1 MELASQQD
9 GFRKRGLAVAAL
21 SYDSPAVLKDFATRR
36 GITYPLLS
44 DRGSVAIRSF
54 GLLNPEY
61 PEGHTAHG
69 VPYPGVLVIDENG
82 IVREKY
88 FEEKYANRRTAQGI
102 LTLLG
107 SGEPAGHAASG
118 KHVAVRTAPAI
129 ADAFAASRVTLVAE
143 VDIEKGMHAYAPGA
157 QGYRPLRLRIDPDP
171 RFILHEPTLPEP
183 RPYEFKPLRETVPV
197 FEGRVRVLQDLTL
210 AGEKDLADVLAT
222 PDQTLAVRGTLEFQ
236 VCSATVCFPPGS
248 VPVGWTLR
256 LRPLDR
262 ERSTQAPRP

>member
-1 MELASQQD
+1 VELAGQQD

-21 SYDSPAVLKDFATRR
+21 SYDSTVVLKDFAIRR

-44 DRGSVAIRSF
+44 DHGSVAIRSF

-69 VPYPGVLVIDENG
+69 VPYPGMLVMDENG

-107 SGEPAGHAASG
+107 DGEPAGPGVSA
-118 KHVAVRTAPAI
+118 KHVTVRTAPQV
-129 ADAFAASRVTLVAE
+129 ADAFAGSRVTLVAD

-157 QGYRPLRLRIDPDP
+157 QGYRVLRLRIDSDP
-171 RFILHEPTLPEP
+171 RFVVHDPMLPEP

-197 FEGRVRVLQDLTL
+197 FEGRVQILQDLTV
-210 AGEKDLADVLAT
+210 AGEKDLADVLVA
-222 PDQTLAVRGTLEFQ
+222 PDRTLAVRGTLEFQ
-236 VCSATVCFPPGS
+236 VCSATMCFSPGS
-248 VPVGWTLR
+248 VPVKWTLR

-262 ERSTQAPRP
+262 ERPMQSPPP